1 MGMQFGPYGA
11 AIGAVLGGVLGG
23 ILYKPIEPPKLSQAK
38 LDSVT
43 QGQTDFEQQGKHLG
57 EVGDL
62 IQKANNLSNTRYKE
76 DLGKFAPNLE
86 STTGRIGETGA
97 ALAGGNLPAGFLSG
111 GPGGKQLT
119 AADLGLTS
127 DSLKKT
133 GSDVVGAGLTE
144 AGKLNPFNATST
156 GTLINPGALL
166 QRKDAANYYN
176 TGLKNQAILGKS
188 VADAINPFASGMAT
202 GVGSMGSSLRDLYTS
217 TIGKPDP
224 RGYGFGSGD
233 TGPTADSQFDS
244 SGNFTGGN
252 DWGYGFGEGD
262 TGPTADINFDAGG
275 DFGGGEFGGG

>member
-23 ILYKPIEPPKLSQAK
+23 ILYKPIEPPKLTQAK

-43 QGQTDFEQQGKHLG
+43 KGQSDFLEQGQHLG

-62 IQKANNLSNTRYKE
+62 IQKANNLSNDRYKE

-86 STTGRIGETGA
+86 GTVGRIGATGA
-97 ALAGGNLPAGFLSG
+97 ALASGRLPEGFLSG
-111 GPGGKQLT
+111 GPGGSQLT
-119 AADLGLTS
+119 PADLGLTS
-127 DSLKKT
+127 DSVKKT
-133 GSDVVGAGLTE
+133 GSELVGAGLTG
-144 AGKLNPFNATST
+144 AAKLNPFNTTST

-202 GVGSMGSSLRDLYTS
+202 GVGSMGSSLRDLYGSFGRTS
-217 TIGKPDP
+217 DPWAMKGDVAKPEE
-224 RGYGFGSGD
+224 GMSWFGSSVSPESTYVAPPDYDTSGD
-233 TGPTADSQFDS
+233 LSNS
-244 SGNFTGGN
+244 
-252 DWGYGFGEGD
+252 Y
-262 TGPTADINFDAGG
+262 
-275 DFGGGEFGGG
+275 DFGGEGG

>member
-1 MGMQFGPYGA
+1 MQFGPYGA

-217 TIGKPDP
+217 TIGSKPTDLGRSGETPGTSQFNDEWYNTYGAEGDP
-224 RGYGFGSGD
+224 GSYGFGQGD
-233 TGPTADSQFDS
+233 TGVLSDV
-244 SGNFTGGN
+244 
-252 DWGYGFGEGD
+252 
-262 TGPTADINFDAGG
+262 NFDAGG
-275 DFGGGEFGGG
+275 EFIGGG